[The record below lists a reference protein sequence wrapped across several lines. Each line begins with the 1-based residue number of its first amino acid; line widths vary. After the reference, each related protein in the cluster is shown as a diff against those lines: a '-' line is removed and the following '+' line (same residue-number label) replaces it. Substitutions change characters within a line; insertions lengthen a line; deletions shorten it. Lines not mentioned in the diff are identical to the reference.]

1 MILYKMKWPEVKA
14 EVEKGT
20 PVLVPVGS
28 TEQHGYHLPLDTDM
42 AICYHVAEK
51 AAQRS
56 QTIIT
61 PPLNFG
67 YNEKEWMFPGTISL
81 QSETLLHCLVDI
93 CMSLARSGFRR
104 LAIVNGHGY
113 NRFIVPQAAHMVM
126 EKADV
131 LVVAITYWDLIADLV
146 AKHRESKLGG
156 ISHSCE
162 FETSAKLYLDP
173 EHVDMSKAVEE
184 IPPIMSKF
192 TWSDLASA
200 SPVYIRARFDK
211 LTKSGAMGNPLV
223 ASAEKG
229 KIWVEAAIERL
240 AEFMESFKKD
250 FDHLLP

>member
-1 MILYKMKWPEVKA
+1 MVLYKMKWPEVKA

-20 PVLVPVGS
+20 PVIVPVGS

-51 AAQRS
+51 AAERS
-56 QTIIT
+56 RTIVA

-93 CMSLARSGFRR
+93 CVSLARSGFRR
-104 LAIVNGHGY
+104 MVIINGHGY
-113 NRFIVPQAAHMVM
+113 NRFIAPQAAHIVM
-126 EKADV
+126 EKSDA
-131 LVVAITYWDLIADLV
+131 LVAAITYWDLISDLV
-146 AKHRESKLGG
+146 AQHRGSKLGG

-162 FETSAKLYLDP
+162 FETSCKLYLDP
-173 EHVDMSKAVEE
+173 EHVEMSKAVEE

-211 LTKSGAMGNPLV
+211 LSKSGVMGNPLV

-229 KIWVEAAIERL
+229 KIWVEGAIERL

>member
-20 PVLVPVGS
+20 PVLIPVGS

-51 AAQRS
+51 AAERS
-56 QTIIT
+56 GTIVA

-93 CMSLARSGFRR
+93 CLSLARSGFRR
-104 LAIVNGHGY
+104 LVIINGHGY
-113 NRFIVPQAAHMVM
+113 NRFIVPQAAHIAM
-126 EKADV
+126 EKSDA
-131 LVVAITYWDLIADLV
+131 LVAAITYWDLIADLV
-146 AKHRESKLGG
+146 EKHRESKLGG
-156 ISHSCE
+156 VSHSCE
-162 FETSAKLYLDP
+162 FETSCKLYLDP

-184 IPPIMSKF
+184 IPPILSKY

-211 LTKSGAMGNPLV
+211 LSKSGVMGNPLV

-229 KIWVEAAIERL
+229 RIWVEAAIERL
-240 AEFMESFKKD
+240 ADFMESFKKD